1 MNQLNQNLKDLANH
15 LPSWQLN
22 DRQICDLEL
31 ILNGSFNP
39 LGGFLDKKNYD
50 NVLKEMRLTDGS
62 LWPIPI
68 TLDVSSEFV
77 SIIDNAEKIA
87 LRDKEGFVIAVLTI
101 DDIWKPDFEEES
113 MNVFGTKDQ
122 KHPGVDYLYNKSHKN
137 YIGGSLE
144 KISDPS
150 TSCLPPS
157 NI

>member
-39 LGGFLDKKNYD
+39 LHGFLNKKNYD

-68 TLDVSSEFV
+68 TLYVSSEFA
-77 SIIDNAEKIA
+77 STIENAEKIA
-87 LRDKEGFVIAVLTI
+87 
-101 DDIWKPDFEEES
+101 FEAS
-113 MNVFGTKDQ
+113 
-122 KHPGVDYLYNKSHKN
+122 
-137 YIGGSLE
+137 
-144 KISDPS
+144 
-150 TSCLPPS
+150 
-157 NI
+157 